1 MLVLSTFELWFNQ
14 PTIEYP
20 SSSLAD
26 FVICACADPFE
37 SFIDDDDD
45 DGDGDTDNCGIV
57 MPATNTTQCASILHS
72 YIKWRRWEQAL
83 ERLDQF
89 PQEASIWIM
98 EEQDRRLLPLHLV
111 CSETTRQYELVEKLV
126 CTYPEAIRLKDQD
139 GRLPLHLFCLGVSE
153 TFFCSSLNIASI
165 ENSLQLL
172 SFPEA
177 WEEKDVF
184 GNTPMSILTN
194 AVNGRRTALTD
205 TIVEALAYY
214 NKCYQKEHNTGLV
227 NNILELE
234 Q

>member
-1 MLVLSTFELWFNQ
+1 MLVLSTFELWCNQ
-14 PTIEYP
+14 PTIKSP
-20 SSSLAD
+20 RSSLTD
-26 FVICACADPFE
+26 FFILACADPFE
-37 SFIDDDDD
+37 SFINDDDDND
-45 DGDGDTDNCGIV
+45 DMDNSIL
-57 MPATNTTQCASILHS
+57 PASATTQYASMLHS

-89 PQEASIWIM
+89 PLEASTWIV
-98 EEQDRRLLPLHLV
+98 EEPDQKLLPLHLV

-126 CTYPEAIRLKDQD
+126 FTYPEAIRLKDQN

-153 TFFCSSLNIASI
+153 TFFCSSLNIVSI

-177 WEEKDVF
+177 WETKDVL

-214 NKCYQKEHNTGLV
+214 NKCYQKEHNVDLV
-227 NNILELE
+227 NEILELE